1 MTETT
6 TDFIT
11 ADNAET
17 KLGRQELVCVIAEL
31 NDIKRSIERL
41 SEDAGAGYRFAS
53 RMAGKS
59 FINMREQDLGFMR
72 GYWLGIDAALK
83 EVRDLL
89 HDREYMRSELYGEKR
104 EDENAGDRTTEIH
117 GRPLVFM
124 PCSVQ
129 H

>member
-89 HDREYMRSELYGEKR
+89 HDREYMRSELYGEKQ
-104 EDENAGDRTTEIH
+104 ENKNE
-117 GRPLVFM
+117 
-124 PCSVQ
+124 
-129 H
+129 

>member
-1 MTETT
+1 MTEPT

-72 GYWLGIDAALK
+72 GYWLGVDAALK
-83 EVRDLL
+83 EVMDLL
-89 HDREYMRSELYGEKR
+89 HDREYMRSELYGEKQ
-104 EDENAGDRTTEIH
+104 ENENE
-117 GRPLVFM
+117 
-124 PCSVQ
+124 
-129 H
+129 

>member
-17 KLGRQELVCVIAEL
+17 KMGRQELVCVIAEL

-41 SEDAGAGYRFAS
+41 SDNAGAGYRFAS
-53 RMAGKS
+53 KMAGKS
-59 FINMREQDLGFMR
+59 YINIREQDLGFMR

-89 HDREYMRSELYGEKR
+89 HDREYMRSELYGKKQ
-104 EDENAGDRTTEIH
+104 EDENAGN
-117 GRPLVFM
+117 
-124 PCSVQ
+124 
-129 H
+129 

>member
-31 NDIKRSIERL
+31 NDVKRSIERL
-41 SEDAGAGYRFAS
+41 SENAGTGYRFAS
-53 RMAGKS
+53 KMAGKS
-59 FINMREQDLGFMR
+59 YINMREQDLGFMR
-72 GYWLGIDAALK
+72 GYWLGIDAALR

-89 HDREYMRSELYGEKR
+89 HDREYMRSELYGDKQ
-104 EDENAGDRTTEIH
+104 EDENAGA
-117 GRPLVFM
+117 
-124 PCSVQ
+124 
-129 H
+129 

>member
-1 MTETT
+1 MTEMT

-11 ADNAET
+11 ADNAES

-41 SEDAGAGYRFAS
+41 SENAGAGYRFAS

-89 HDREYMRSELYGEKR
+89 HDREYMMSELYGKKQ
-104 EDENAGDRTTEIH
+104 EDENAGD
-117 GRPLVFM
+117 
-124 PCSVQ
+124 
-129 H
+129 

>member
-17 KLGRQELVCVIAEL
+17 KLSRQELVCIIAEL

-41 SEDAGAGYRFAS
+41 SDDAGAGYRFAS
-53 RMAGKS
+53 KMAGKS

-72 GYWLGIDAALK
+72 GYWLGIDAALR

-89 HDREYMRSELYGEKR
+89 HDREYMRSELYGQKQEG
-104 EDENAGDRTTEIH
+104 ENVGD
-117 GRPLVFM
+117 
-124 PCSVQ
+124 
-129 H
+129 

>member
-11 ADNAET
+11 ADNTEI

-41 SEDAGAGYRFAS
+41 SENAGAGYRFAS
-53 RMAGKS
+53 KMAGKS
-59 FINMREQDLGFMR
+59 FINIREQDLGFMR

-89 HDREYMRSELYGEKR
+89 HDREYMRSELYGQKQDGEK
-104 EDENAGDRTTEIH
+104 
-117 GRPLVFM
+117 
-124 PCSVQ
+124 
-129 H
+129 

>member
-6 TDFIT
+6 TDFIV

-17 KLGRQELVCVIAEL
+17 KMGRQELVCVIAEL

-41 SEDAGAGYRFAS
+41 SENAGAGYRFAS

-72 GYWLGIDAALK
+72 GYWLGIDAALR

-89 HDREYMRSELYGEKR
+89 HDREYMRSELYGKKQEG
-104 EDENAGDRTTEIH
+104 ENAGD
-117 GRPLVFM
+117 
-124 PCSVQ
+124 
-129 H
+129 